1 MKTISVQTGGK
12 LYIAGEYAILTPG
25 QTAILKNIP
34 IPMTAIVKEAKKI
47 SLFSDMFDYAT
58 DMTVDKNYTLIQQ
71 TIVTLATYL
80 DKSLHDLPAFKLDIT
95 GKLERDGKK
104 FGIGSSGSVTVLTLK
119 ALSAFYEL
127 KLSADTIF
135 KLASYTLLKLG
146 DNGSM
151 GDIACIAYDDLVAFT
166 SFDRQKVSTWIATE
180 DIKTVLA
187 KDWGYRIE
195 IIKPALLC
203 DFLVGWTK
211 QPSISK
217 DMINLVKS
225 AITRAFLEVTE
236 RNVQFCKQALQTG
249 NKMAVKASLQKVS
262 DLLLGLSSAIYNDKL
277 KALKS
282 AEKGL
287 DVIAKSSGSGGG
299 DCGIAISFS
308 ESDSHELAQRWQ
320 KAGIEILY
328 QERLSDER

>member
-34 IPMTAIVKEAKKI
+34 IHMTATVKEAERI
-47 SLFSDMFDYAT
+47 TLFSDMFDYAT
-58 DMTVDKNYTLIQQ
+58 DMTADNNYALIQQ
-71 TIVTLATYL
+71 TILTLADYL
-80 DKSLHDLPAFKLDIT
+80 GKSIFDLPAFELEIT

-119 ALSAFYEL
+119 ALSAFYAL
-127 KLSADTIF
+127 DLSADTIF

-151 GDIACIAYDDLVAFT
+151 GDIACITYDDLVAFT
-166 SFDRQKVSTWIATE
+166 SFDRQKVSEWIATE
-180 DIKTVLA
+180 DIQTVLA

-195 IIKPALLC
+195 VIKAALPC
-203 DFLVGWTK
+203 EFLVGWTK

-225 AITRAFLEVTE
+225 AITEDFLKATE
-236 RNVQFCKQALQTG
+236 EQVQLCQKALQTG
-249 NKMAVKASLQKVS
+249 EKAIIKTSLQKVS

-277 KALKS
+277 KALKA
-282 AEKGL
+282 AEEGL

-308 ESDSHELAQRWQ
+308 ENDSRELINRWQ
-320 KAGIEILY
+320 KVGIEILY
-328 QERLSDER
+328 SEKLS

>member
-34 IPMTAIVKEAKKI
+34 IHMTATVKEAEKI

-58 DMTVDKNYTLIQQ
+58 DMTADNNYALIQQ
-71 TIVTLATYL
+71 TILTLADYL
-80 DKSLHDLPAFKLDIT
+80 GKSIFDLPAFELEIT

-119 ALSAFYEL
+119 ALSAFYAL
-127 KLSADTIF
+127 DLSADIIF

-166 SFDRQKVSTWIATE
+166 SFNRQKVSEWIATE
-180 DIKTVLA
+180 DIQAVLA

-195 IIKPALLC
+195 VIKAALPC
-203 DFLVGWTK
+203 EFLVGWTK

-225 AITRAFLEVTE
+225 AITEDFLKETE
-236 RNVQFCKQALQTG
+236 EQVQLCKIALQTG
-249 NKMAVKASLQKVS
+249 DKAIIKTSLQKVS

-277 KALKS
+277 TALKA
-282 AEKGL
+282 AEEGL

-308 ESDSHELAQRWQ
+308 ENDSHELINRWQ
-320 KAGIEILY
+320 KVGIEILY

>member
-34 IPMTAIVKEAKKI
+34 IPMTAIVKEAEKI

-58 DMTVDKNYTLIQQ
+58 DMTADKNYALIQQ

-217 DMINLVKS
+217 DMINLVVC
-225 AITRAFLEVTE
+225 I
-236 RNVQFCKQALQTG
+236 
-249 NKMAVKASLQKVS
+249 
-262 DLLLGLSSAIYNDKL
+262 
-277 KALKS
+277 
-282 AEKGL
+282 
-287 DVIAKSSGSGGG
+287 
-299 DCGIAISFS
+299 
-308 ESDSHELAQRWQ
+308 LAN
-320 KAGIEILY
+320 
-328 QERLSDER
+328 